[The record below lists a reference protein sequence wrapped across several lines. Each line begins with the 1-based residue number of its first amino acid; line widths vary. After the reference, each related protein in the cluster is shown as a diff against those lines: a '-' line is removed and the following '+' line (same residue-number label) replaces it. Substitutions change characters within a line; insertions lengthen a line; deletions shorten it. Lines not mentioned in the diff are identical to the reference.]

1 MISDKKP
8 REHIQGKKETTQ
20 VRIKPRER
28 MSHKPKVE
36 MTNIY
41 KMSKKS
47 QIILKKKKK
56 CPLDWT
62 VQRPALAQPTETA
75 PLTKSSLISLFYYWK
90 GLIITKLLLS
100 KERKAQ
106 KKHSTIFKFQL

>member
-47 QIILKKKKK
+47 QIILKKKKVSTG
-56 CPLDWT
+56 LDS
-62 VQRPALAQPTETA
+62 TEA
-75 PLTKSSLISLFYYWK
+75 SISSAY
-90 GLIITKLLLS
+90 
-100 KERKAQ
+100 
-106 KKHSTIFKFQL
+106 